1 VLPVDVTGSAMDAVR
16 AFPLL
21 QNRLGGGA
29 LGIAGQ
35 FARDEMED
43 GLIGA
48 ESVGDGTARAPAS
61 PRVKLHVRGVS
72 KAYGTSIAL
81 QPMELKVHSGELLA
95 LLGPSGSGKTTL
107 LQIICGLTEP
117 SSGRLIIDG
126 RDETDN
132 PANKRDVGVVFQ
144 NYALFPHLTV
154 KENVAFPLQMRRT
167 RAAELKSKVE
177 ATLAM
182 VGLSGYGNRF
192 PRELSGGQQ
201 QRVALARCLVYQPSL
216 ILMDESL
223 SALDR
228 KLRDGMRIEIK
239 RLHRETGATI
249 IFVTHD
255 QEEALALA
263 DRICLM
269 NEGRIEQLGTPEDIY
284 ERPSN
289 AFVADFI
296 GISNVMHGRVEP
308 GESFRT
314 ADGVL
319 PLPSGCQAKSGE
331 SGALVIRPEKIAFCA
346 PAEAFVSGQV
356 EESIYAGSETKL
368 QVRLASGARVTV
380 RRPAGLPRIELG
392 QDVSVRWDKDQA
404 RLLESGAVLTA
415 AN

>member
-1 VLPVDVTGSAMDAVR
+1 MDAIHV
-16 AFPLL
+16 FPSFRS
-21 QNRLGGGA
+21 RLWGGA
-29 LGIAGQ
+29 SRIGSR
-35 FARDEMED
+35 FARDETDHGVADAKLVREVSTP
-43 GLIGA
+43 LP
-48 ESVGDGTARAPAS
+48 SS

-72 KAYGTSIAL
+72 KAYDASMVL
-81 QPMELKVHSGELLA
+81 QPMELKVYSGELLA

-117 SSGRLIIDG
+117 TGGRLIIDG

-154 KENVAFPLQMRRT
+154 RENVSFPLQMRRT
-167 RAAELKSKVE
+167 PAGELRDKVE

-182 VGLSGYGNRF
+182 VGLSGFGDRF
-192 PRELSGGQQ
+192 PGELSGGQQ
-201 QRVALARCLVYQPSL
+201 QRVALARCFVYQPSL

-228 KLRDGMRIEIK
+228 KLRDSMRIEIK
-239 RLHRETGATI
+239 RLHRQTGATI

-284 ERPSN
+284 ERPRN

-296 GISNVMHGRVEP
+296 GVSNVMHGQIVS
-308 GESFRT
+308 GEGIRT

-319 PLPSGCQAKSGE
+319 PLPAGCAERTGE
-331 SGALVIRPEKIAFCA
+331 QGALVIRPEKIVFCA
-346 PAEAFVSGQV
+346 GGEAFLSGRI

-368 QVRLASGARVTV
+368 LVRLPSGALVTV
-380 RRPAGLPRIELG
+380 RRQAGLPPVAIGES
-392 QDVSVRWDKDQA
+392 VSVRWDKEQA
-404 RLLESGAVLTA
+404 RLLAGRPGSTITK
-415 AN
+415 